1 MTKVIKNRIFI
12 TGGAGFLGEKLV
24 KKFSEQ
30 GNFVYIFDKKKN
42 KKKYLNTEY
51 LKGDISNIKSYKK
64 EINNSNI
71 IIYAASLTR
80 NHQSIYFPKLYYE
93 QNILNLIK
101 FLNIINLSSSKCFCF
116 ISSIDILKHKNY
128 DELTPYIISKLAC
141 ERILIEYCKL
151 KKIKILIFRISSLFD
166 KENLDGFRF
175 LSKISKLAKKNSKIY
190 LKKKYQNFNFISL
203 DFVVN
208 KIFENIKKPNN
219 KKATIFEIKNKRN
232 ISQRNIVKKILNSF
246 GYKKKI
252 LFLKD
257 DQEIKLNLK
266 KIYQKNINFIN

>member
-1 MTKVIKNRIFI
+1 MKKVIKNRIFI

-42 KKKYLNTEY
+42 KKKYKNTEY

-64 EINNSNI
+64 KINNSNI

-80 NHQSIYFPKLYYE
+80 NHQSIYLPKLYYE

-101 FLNIINLSSSKCFCF
+101 FLSIINLSNSKCFCF

-128 DELTPYIISKLAC
+128 DQLTPYIISKLAC

-208 KIFENIKKPNN
+208 KIFENIKKPNH
-219 KKATIFEIKNKRN
+219 KKVTIFEIKNKRN
-232 ISQRNIVKKILNSF
+232 ISQRKIVKKILNSF

-266 KIYQKNINFIN
+266 KIYQKKISIL

>member
-1 MTKVIKNRIFI
+1 MKKVIKNKIFI

-30 GNFVYIFDKKKN
+30 GNFVYIFDKRKN
-42 KKKYLNTEY
+42 KKKYKNTEY

-64 EINNSNI
+64 KINNSNI

-80 NHQSIYFPKLYYE
+80 NHQSIYLPKLYYE

-101 FLNIINLSSSKCFCF
+101 FLSIINLSNSKCFCF

-128 DELTPYIISKLAC
+128 DQLTPYIISKLAC

-208 KIFENIKKPNN
+208 KIFENIKKPNH
-219 KKATIFEIKNKRN
+219 KKVTIFEIKNKRN
-232 ISQRNIVKKILNSF
+232 ISQRKIVKKILNSF

-266 KIYQKNINFIN
+266 KIYQKKISIL